1 MHDVLE
7 ERTQANAQGNGHA
20 TATVREAVRAASER
34 FRAVESETPRLD
46 ADLLLAAVLE
56 CERAALYV
64 EPERALSPAELARY
78 EELVRRRET
87 REPVAYITGR
97 KAFRYIELHIDERV
111 LVPRP
116 ETELLVE
123 IALELPEGSR
133 IVDVGTGSGVVA
145 LSLKHERPDFEV
157 VGVDFDENA
166 LEVAEANR
174 DRLGL
179 DVSFRASD
187 LLESVD
193 WEVDAVVANLPYI
206 DPDELPDL
214 YPELRAEPK
223 TATLAEEHGLAL
235 IRRLVGQAG
244 GVPMLA
250 LEVGREQAAAVREIV
265 ASGGFADVETHWD
278 LAGIERAVVGRR
290 R

>member
-1 MHDVLE
+1 MDDVLE
-7 ERTQANAQGNGHA
+7 QRTQAGAARNGQA
-20 TATVREAVRAASER
+20 AATVRDAQRAATER

-46 ADLLLAAVLE
+46 ADLLLAHALG
-56 CERAALYV
+56 CDRAALYV
-64 EPERALSPAELARY
+64 EPERPLSPADLTRY

-116 ETELLVE
+116 ETELLVD
-123 IALELPEGSR
+123 IAIELPR
-133 IVDVGTGSGVVA
+133 AARVVDVGTGSGVVA
-145 LSLKHERPDFEV
+145 LSLKHERPDLQV

-166 LEVAEANR
+166 LAVARDNR

-179 DVSFRASD
+179 DLDFRHSD

-235 IRRLVGQAG
+235 IRRLVSQAEA
-244 GVPMLA
+244 VPMLV
-250 LEVGREQAAAVREIV
+250 LEVGREQAKAVRDIV
-265 ASGGFADVETHWD
+265 KTGGFTEVETYWD

>member
-1 MHDVLE
+1 VLE
-7 ERTQANAQGNGHA
+7 QRAQTNAQQNGQA
-20 TATVREAVRAASER
+20 TATVRDALRAAAQR
-34 FRAVESETPRLD
+34 FAAVESETPRLD
-46 ADLLLAAVLE
+46 ADLLLAEVLG
-56 CERAALYV
+56 CDRAALYV
-64 EPERALSPAELARY
+64 EPERGLSAAELARY

-97 KAFRYIELHIDERV
+97 KAFRYLELHIDERV

-123 IALELPEGSR
+123 IALELPSGAR
-133 IVDVGTGSGVVA
+133 VVDVGTGSGVVA
-145 LSLKHERPDFEV
+145 LSLKHERPDMEV

-166 LEVAEANR
+166 LAVAQDNR

-179 DVSFRASD
+179 DVAFRHSD
-187 LLESVD
+187 LLEDVD

-214 YPELRAEPK
+214 YPELRAEPR
-223 TATLAEEHGLAL
+223 TATLAEDHGLAL
-235 IRRLVGQAG
+235 IRRLVSQAG
-244 GVPMLA
+244 DVPMLA

-265 ASGGFADVETHWD
+265 SRGGFTDVETHWD

>member
-1 MHDVLE
+1 MDDVLE
-7 ERTQANAQGNGHA
+7 QASQASARRNGHA
-20 TATVREAVRAASER
+20 TATVREAQRAATER

-46 ADLLLAAVLE
+46 ADLLLTHVLG
-56 CERAALYV
+56 CDRAALYV
-64 EPERALSPAELARY
+64 EPERRLTADELARY

-116 ETELLVE
+116 ETELLVD
-123 IALELPEGSR
+123 IAIELPEGSR
-133 IVDVGTGSGVVA
+133 VVDVGTGSGVVA
-145 LSLKHERPDFEV
+145 LSLKHERPDLEV

-166 LEVAEANR
+166 LVVARENR

-179 DVSFRASD
+179 DVDFRHSD

-235 IRRLVGQAG
+235 IRRLVGQAVD
-244 GVPMLA
+244 VPMLV

-265 ASGGFADVETHWD
+265 KGGGFAQVDTYWD